1 MKELSIKSKSN
12 KLFDRLAQLT
22 GGPTTAAG
30 AAAAAQE
37 AATAAFMNISGR
49 IRAGVSGGGSG
60 GSGAPVAPP
69 PLEKDNKT
77 TPADVPTEE
86 DGRLSIDVAEKVL
99 TWHAEAVGR
108 CVELSMQSDL
118 YV

>member
-1 MKELSIKSKSN
+1 MKELAIKSKSN

-30 AAAAAQE
+30 AAAAAQG

-49 IRAGVSGGGSG
+49 IRAVGGGGSG
-60 GSGAPVAPP
+60 GSGFAVAPP
-69 PLEKDNKT
+69 TPEKDNKAA
-77 TPADVPTEE
+77 PADVLAEA
-86 DGRLSIDVAEKVL
+86 DGRLSIDVAEKIL

-108 CVELSMQSDL
+108 CVELSIQSDL
-118 YV
+118 